1 MAHLRPM
8 GVASRESLI
17 NTGSATLPCV
27 ACICQMFLY
36 HIPQNI
42 FLSIIYLF
50 IFPFSARK
58 IHAVV
63 SHWTS

>member
-1 MAHLRPM
+1 MAHLRAM

-27 ACICQMFLY
+27 ACICQMFVY

-42 FLSIIYLF
+42 VLYIIFFVL
-50 IFPFSARK
+50 FSARK

>member
-1 MAHLRPM
+1 MAYLRPM
-8 GVASRESLI
+8 GAASRESLI

-42 FLSIIYLF
+42 VLYII
-50 IFPFSARK
+50 IFSFSARK